1 MQQDLR
7 ASRMTT
13 WGTSLIR
20 LERKITFIVPGE
32 VRGQG
37 RPRTQV
43 VRDKDDQAYA
53 HIHQSDKDAAYKFVV
68 QSYASEAMR
77 RKGYGHL
84 AEPTPDGI
92 SVELLCY
99 VRIPKSMPKKNV
111 EKALRGEICPM
122 RKPDLDN
129 VLKAALDAMN
139 SVVYKDDKDVTKTMV
154 CRYYSDRPRLS
165 VRVTWHEREEEE
177 KAQ

>member
-1 MQQDLR
+1 
-7 ASRMTT
+7 MT
-13 WGTSLIR
+13 G
-20 LERKITFIVPGE
+20 LEDRKITFIVPGD
-32 VRGQG
+32 VKGQG
-37 RPRTQV
+37 RPRAV
-43 VRDKDDQAYA
+43 IRGSHASVYERDE
-53 HIHQSDKDAAYKFVV
+53 DKSYKGLI
-68 QSYASEAMR
+68 QLHASEAMR
-77 RKGYGHL
+77 KKGYDHF
-84 AEPTPDGI
+84 AEPMPDGI

-99 VRIPKSMPKKNV
+99 VRIPKSMPKKNI

-165 VRVTWHEREEEE
+165 VRVSWYEREKED
-177 KAQ
+177 KDR